1 MNSFAELSIEK
12 KFFSVL
18 ILMVFFQVVSSGFGI
33 FKMNQIGGEFESIEK
48 EAMPLTEL
56 TFDIALK
63 QLEKAVLIEKLLRIA
78 NQNSS
83 EMTIPDLHDHITNLS
98 KEIEQEIQQAEAILV
113 EAQTHSLSEQ
123 LQKEMK
129 LLDDELREVEQEH
142 LLFSERVEQLIS
154 LVEQGRFIS
163 SSKLISLE
171 QSEQKLERHLE
182 QVSAQIIKLTEHTI
196 AKVHQDEQQGLKMM
210 ILLTVLAIGIG
221 FVVSQKVIQSVLE
234 PLKVVI
240 KTISNTANSGDLTQR
255 IHIQNRDQIGDMAKT
270 FNQFLDKLQGMVHE
284 IVASATQLSAA
295 ARNTSDVV
303 VETSKDI
310 ALQKSETIQVAAAIN
325 QMTASVQEVAHSA
338 DKASNAANQ
347 GNEHSKSGHIVV
359 RNAVEA
365 IQALANEIG
374 SSSTVIESVKH
385 ESENIGTVLDVI
397 KTIAE
402 QTNLLALNAA
412 IEAARAGEQGRG
424 FAVVAEEVRTLAQ
437 KTQVSTGEIETL
449 ISTLQKGSDDAVNT
463 MLQNKK
469 SVESLVNDIE
479 EALNSLMMITDS
491 VGSISEMNTLIASA
505 AEQQSHVVEEINSN
519 VHNIQQ
525 IAEQTDSGANQISV
539 ASEQVAALSSHLR
552 SLVNQFKVA

>member
-196 AKVHQDEQQGLKMM
+196 AKVHQDEQ
-210 ILLTVLAIGIG
+210 
-221 FVVSQKVIQSVLE
+221 
-234 PLKVVI
+234 
-240 KTISNTANSGDLTQR
+240 
-255 IHIQNRDQIGDMAKT
+255 
-270 FNQFLDKLQGMVHE
+270 
-284 IVASATQLSAA
+284 
-295 ARNTSDVV
+295 
-303 VETSKDI
+303 
-310 ALQKSETIQVAAAIN
+310 
-325 QMTASVQEVAHSA
+325 
-338 DKASNAANQ
+338 
-347 GNEHSKSGHIVV
+347 
-359 RNAVEA
+359 
-365 IQALANEIG
+365 
-374 SSSTVIESVKH
+374 
-385 ESENIGTVLDVI
+385 
-397 KTIAE
+397 
-402 QTNLLALNAA
+402 
-412 IEAARAGEQGRG
+412 
-424 FAVVAEEVRTLAQ
+424 
-437 KTQVSTGEIETL
+437 
-449 ISTLQKGSDDAVNT
+449 
-463 MLQNKK
+463 
-469 SVESLVNDIE
+469 
-479 EALNSLMMITDS
+479 
-491 VGSISEMNTLIASA
+491 
-505 AEQQSHVVEEINSN
+505 
-519 VHNIQQ
+519 
-525 IAEQTDSGANQISV
+525 
-539 ASEQVAALSSHLR
+539 
-552 SLVNQFKVA
+552 